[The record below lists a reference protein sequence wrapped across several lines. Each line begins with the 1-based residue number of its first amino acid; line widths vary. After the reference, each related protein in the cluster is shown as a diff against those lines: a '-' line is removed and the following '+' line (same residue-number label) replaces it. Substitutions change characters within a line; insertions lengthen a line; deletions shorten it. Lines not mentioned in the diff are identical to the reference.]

1 MVSIETIKEQF
12 DELGIEPSDEVVDRC
27 IEICLNNNIDD
38 PVEFV
43 EQWMA
48 YSVSKL
54 SGAEPTIAYLNE
66 MEANEYTS
74 KARKMGKA
82 SSMAGAG
89 PNSLA
94 SPRLDSKVS
103 KLTTYRNVD
112 SVEQDVLQMYGC
124 NTPKANKSVSRL
136 QHSKNTPDSVRGS
149 PFATVTY
156 SPLSSKKESEPSAT
170 TGTGISSSKSG
181 QIVYTYGKAQL
192 LKQIN
197 WLPST
202 ETTGLDQEDPSA
214 KESNGK
220 HYRPALI
227 GNRGL
232 NVGLQVSQFANETSK
247 YMFDSSYDRVMILSD
262 RIFENGSAICYRLAQ
277 ELAAVSNAKAA
288 TAVPTA
294 STNRNGIDGET
305 NAEIENNKGASIE
318 FDAEED
324 GGTAPEWFDGIKVH
338 RVNYPSSEP
347 IRVLGRVLID
357 AQTET
362 GATGAA
368 AGGGKAGAEGRL
380 SIVDFDEQTI
390 RQAWLD
396 LSQLRGPWSLFP
408 GQTVLL
414 EGINPRGSHFTV
426 QRIHHERMLNLP
438 RAPYTLERPL
448 TMVIASAPF
457 TARDDLLYERLTEL
471 LHYCASDPPDVLLLC
486 GPFADASCS
495 LYSEV
500 AETFEEYFEKIVGTI
515 MGALGAAR
523 TEVFIVANHD
533 EVTGSFVYPTPPY
546 RVANF
551 YKNLHFLPDPCLF
564 SIEGLEIGVT
574 TVDTVRH
581 LLDAECCS
589 VDAGD
594 KIKRAMG
601 YLFHQASFY
610 PLNPPP
616 EEIPLDV
623 DMLNEF
629 GRLTRVPN
637 IMVCPSSMN
646 RFVREIN
653 GCVCINP
660 GFLDCHET
668 DGSGSYARLVIYPP
682 EQPAV
687 APASAANDGDSN
699 QQTTTAT
706 VVVQPPPAS
715 YIACQIVKS

>member
-1 MVSIETIKEQF
+1 MPWSSF
-12 DELGIEPSDEVVDRC
+12 LGLFRRDRERERC
-27 IEICLNNNIDD
+27 GKKGVKKRRHKKTGI
-38 PVEFV
+38 
-43 EQWMA
+43 
-48 YSVSKL
+48 SSSSSKW
-54 SGAEPTIAYLNE
+54 
-66 MEANEYTS
+66 
-74 KARKMGKA
+74 RKG
-82 SSMAGAG
+82 
-89 PNSLA
+89 
-94 SPRLDSKVS
+94 R
-103 KLTTYRNVD
+103 RN
-112 SVEQDVLQMYGC
+112 
-124 NTPKANKSVSRL
+124 KANKSVSRL
-136 QHSKNTPDSVRGS
+136 HHSKNTPDPVRGS

-156 SPLSSKKESEPSAT
+156 SPLSSKKESEPSST
-170 TGTGISSSKSG
+170 TGGSSSKSG
-181 QIVYTYGKAQL
+181 QVVYTYGKAQL
-192 LKQIN
+192 LQQIN

-202 ETTGLDQEDPSA
+202 ETSLDQEEASA
-214 KESNGK
+214 KETNVKNYQG
-220 HYRPALI
+220 RGEVAALA

-232 NVGLQVSQFANETSK
+232 SVGLQVSQFANETSK

-262 RIFENGSAICYRLAQ
+262 RIFENGSAICYRLSQ
-277 ELAAVSNAKAA
+277 ELAAASNAKTTVSVT
-288 TAVPTA
+288 TAPK
-294 STNRNGIDGET
+294 NGNGTDGEG
-305 NAEIENNKGASIE
+305 NAETENNQMAVAE
-318 FDAEED
+318 MDAEED
-324 GGTAPEWFDGIKVH
+324 FGGDRKMAADWFDGIKVH
-338 RVNYPSSEP
+338 HVDHPSSEP
-347 IRVLGRVLID
+347 IRVLGRVIID

-362 GATGAA
+362 SAASSRTGSKAA
-368 AGGGKAGAEGRL
+368 AV
-380 SIVDFDEQTI
+380 SIVDFDEQTL
-390 RQAWLD
+390 RQTRLD

-414 EGINPRGSHFTV
+414 EGINPRGTLFTV
-426 QRIHHERMLNLP
+426 QRVHHERILTLP
-438 RAPYTLERPL
+438 RAPSTLERPL

-457 TARDDLLYERLTEL
+457 TARDDLLYERLTGL

-486 GPFADASCS
+486 GPFADASCA

-515 MGALGAAR
+515 MGAIGSAR

-581 LLDAECCS
+581 LLDGECYS
-589 VDAGD
+589 ADAGD
-594 KIKRAMG
+594 KIKRTLG

-610 PLNPPP
+610 PLDPPP
-616 EEIPLDV
+616 EDIPVDV

-660 GFLDCHET
+660 GFLDSHET
-668 DGSGSYARLVIYPP
+668 DGSGSYARLVVYPP
-682 EQPAV
+682 EQT
-687 APASAANDGDSN
+687 SAAAAATTVANGGDSN
-699 QQTTTAT
+699 QQRETTTAT
-706 VVVQPPPAS
+706 VVQPPPAS